1 MTESGGHGPGRAPA
15 LGDAPTSE
23 DPAPEPAE
31 ADQAGTEPAEAD
43 QAGTEPARGAESE
56 RELEPPRG

>member
-1 MTESGGHGPGRAPA
+1 MTESGEHGPVRDPA
-15 LGDAPTSE
+15 LGDAPPSE
-23 DPAPEPAE
+23 DPAP
-31 ADQAGTEPAEAD
+31 EPAEAD